1 MEAKKL
7 TKKDL
12 WKVFRG
18 QLTIR
23 GANNYERQQ
32 NAGFTQA
39 MMPVIEKVYDNDEDK
54 REAYER
60 HMEYFLTN
68 DITSAIPVGIA
79 AAMEEM
85 HANDPD
91 MDPNAINAVKT
102 YSGKSCH
109 FSCTCQSGMGRTYI
123 LCYRYEYRF
132 PGHPLSGSISGI

>member
-54 REAYER
+54 PAKCR
-60 HMEYFLTN
+60 L
-68 DITSAIPVGIA
+68 
-79 AAMEEM
+79 
-85 HANDPD
+85 
-91 MDPNAINAVKT
+91 
-102 YSGKSCH
+102 YSG
-109 FSCTCQSGMGRTYI
+109 YDA
-123 LCYRYEYRF
+123 
-132 PGHPLSGSISGI
+132 GH